1 MKESDFYFREIPLAA
16 GGHPRDRDSCLSPSP
31 FFLFPP
37 DRCSWKQ
44 QSSRPHR
51 GGRVSCAPPRPREE
65 WGEEKRVEAGGG
77 PAEGHGHGREGGGG
91 GGGNGEGPC
100 R

>member
-31 FFLFPP
+31 FFSFLPIDAP
-37 DRCSWKQ
+37 G
-44 QSSRPHR
+44 SSRAA
-51 GGRVSCAPPRPREE
+51 APTEVAGFPVHPPPREE

>member
-1 MKESDFYFREIPLAA
+1 MLLEAA
-16 GGHPRDRDSCLSPSP
+16 EQPPPQRWPG
-31 FFLFPP
+31 FLRTP
-37 DRCSWKQ
+37 
-44 QSSRPHR
+44 
-51 GGRVSCAPPRPREE
+51 PREE

>member
-1 MKESDFYFREIPLAA
+1 MLLEAA
-16 GGHPRDRDSCLSPSP
+16 EQPPPQRWPG
-31 FFLFPP
+31 FLRTPP
-37 DRCSWKQ
+37 
-44 QSSRPHR
+44 
-51 GGRVSCAPPRPREE
+51 PREE